1 MSRQCKNKP
10 DNFCYICGEFTLV
23 AQRKSLTPLV
33 KKAYHLYFG
42 CKVGDQDKVW
52 ASKICCNTC
61 SRTLTGWL
69 KGTHM
74 SMSFAV
80 PMIWREQQNHVNDC
94 YFCMIDIKGRSNKSK
109 HKIQYCNIPS
119 AMRPLP
125 HDESMPV
132 PKPPENVNFE
142 SDSESEK
149 SASDAGPSYVKGQ
162 GSSSSNSSTEEPHLI
177 TQADLNDLVRD
188 LDLPKSKAQLLGSR
202 LQQWNLLEKGT
213 KLSFFRKRQS
223 QFSSYFSKD
232 DNLVYCMDAQSLQT
246 ELQLPSEPN

>member
-1 MSRQCKNKP
+1 
-10 DNFCYICGEFTLV
+10 
-23 AQRKSLTPLV
+23 
-33 KKAYHLYFG
+33 
-42 CKVGDQDKVW
+42 
-52 ASKICCNTC
+52 
-61 SRTLTGWL
+61 
-69 KGTHM
+69 
-74 SMSFAV
+74 
-80 PMIWREQQNHVNDC
+80 
-94 YFCMIDIKGRSNKSK
+94 
-109 HKIQYCNIPS
+109 
-119 AMRPLP
+119 MRPLP

-149 SASDAGPSYVKGQ
+149 SPSDAGPSYVKGQ

-213 KLSFFRKRQS
+213 KVSFFRKRQS

-232 DNLVYCMDAQSLQT
+232 DNLVYCMDAQGLLK
-246 ELQLPSEPN
+246 ELPSEPNHWRLFIDSSKISLKAVLLHNGNRHPSVSLVHAVNMKESYETMKLILEKI